1 MVNTTASQFVGDRGL
16 PGLTGAKGEDG
27 DTGPDGPVGVPGI
40 PGPPGLFEC
49 TGKLSKRDLDQ
60 LYTYLEG
67 KSPDITDN
75 KEFFDSWRGANNPP
89 PDGFVVRHYFD
100 TNENWGENNNNGANS
115 QHFNDENMFKVR
127 RGLTISIWA
136 NSKDEA
142 KRNIRSIHKHT
153 ENM

>member
-1 MVNTTASQFVGDRGL
+1 MVNTITSQFVGDHGL

-27 DTGPDGPVGVPGI
+27 DIGLDGPIGVPGI

-49 TGKLSKRDLDQ
+49 TGKLSKRDLEQ

-67 KSPDITDN
+67 KSPDITNN

-100 TNENWGENNNNGANS
+100 TNEISGENSNGAHS
-115 QHFNDENMFKVR
+115 QHSNDENLFTVR
-127 RGLTISIWA
+127 RGPTISIWA

-142 KRNIRSIHKHT
+142 KRNIRSIHKQT